1 VRRGD
6 PVHHLPV
13 QEAQKMEISTSTNA
27 IPLAPVNDLVA
38 EANHRAANS
47 LALLG
52 GLVRMQARAV
62 GKNSQSYSNAEIR
75 LLFDGIAAR
84 IATIGQLH
92 RMLASIP
99 AEGVFPLNTHLRDVC
114 ANLITA
120 FSSEHQ
126 PVRIEYGGADC
137 LVLTRHVQ
145 PLTLILCE
153 ILTNAM
159 KYAHPAGVP
168 VKMTVACDS
177 RSDGTLILSIADD
190 GVGLPEGFDPKTG
203 GGIGFQ
209 IIRALA
215 SEIGAL
221 LDVQSDTLGVTFT
234 LTVPQALV
242 ANVRTA

>member
-1 VRRGD
+1 MQASLSADMVK
-6 PVHHLPV
+6 P
-13 QEAQKMEISTSTNA
+13 AATTS
-27 IPLAPVNDLVA
+27 DLVA

-75 LLFDGIAAR
+75 MLFDGIAAR

-92 RMLASIP
+92 RMLATIP
-99 AEGVFPLNTHLRDVC
+99 SEGTLPLNEHLREVC
-114 ANLITA
+114 TNLITA

-126 PVRIEYGGADC
+126 PVRIEYRGTDC
-137 LVLTRHVQ
+137 QVLTRHVQ
-145 PLTLILCE
+145 PLTLIICE

-168 VKMTVACDS
+168 VQMVVSCESQT
-177 RSDGTLILSIADD
+177 DGTLLVSISDD
-190 GVGLPEGFDPKTG
+190 GIGLPEGFDLKTG

-209 IIRALA
+209 IIRALT
-215 SEIGAL
+215 SEIGAS
-221 LDVQSDTLGVTFT
+221 LDVRSDNLGVTF
-234 LTVPQALV
+234 LLRVPQALV
-242 ANVRTA
+242 ANIRTA